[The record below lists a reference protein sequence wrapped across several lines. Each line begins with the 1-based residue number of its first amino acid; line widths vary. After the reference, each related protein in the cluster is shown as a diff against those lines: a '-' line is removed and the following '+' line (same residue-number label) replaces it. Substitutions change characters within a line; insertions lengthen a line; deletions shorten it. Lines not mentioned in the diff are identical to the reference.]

1 MLYGL
6 KGPFMKRWARNK
18 QLLLPLTAASLLTF
32 SLPLAYAAEEIT
44 PILGPSSQEKGG
56 EAKESEDNS
65 KSFMR
70 EWTFENS
77 FDKAGDAN
85 QNLENSLKG
94 NINYNCDQYRS
105 VFEKDGKKYAA
116 SPQLAAQCDQRQK
129 AARNFRGDVASI
141 KKQQRIFAEVS
152 RVSDIAAVGAV
163 GAVAYAELGQKKN
176 NQSST
181 YTSAAN
187 LQEKAGIVAY
197 TTGAADVS
205 MGAWAYVQQKR
216 KLEAM
221 QETLNGKNSG
231 ISGKSG
237 NATLDS
243 RLVTAI
249 EKTKEA
255 AYKHMLY
262 GAGKVAAGYASMK
275 LAERSKKQAES
286 MASIEL
292 AQSLQ
297 ATSGV
302 TTGPVAG
309 SSGGSAGT
317 FQTGQPSFSL
327 ATGTGTSTSTATATN
342 AAEGGGSSTGSSSLF
357 GNSELRSGISNRTPA
372 DTGGGAG
379 APAGGLSFGNSGP
392 EAAAAAKE
400 EEEKAVQAEVAK
412 SAFGFGE
419 FSRGGGGGT
428 FSGGSAS
435 AAAGEDVPAALN
447 GLVAGLAGDQAP
459 SVASRINPNQ
469 MYDEATAGIDGN
481 EQGSMVGVSGNRDKS
496 LFETIKFKH
505 TKALQSGN
513 VQGPA
518 SVEVRN

>member
-1 MLYGL
+1 MT
-6 KGPFMKRWARNK
+6 RWVRNK
-18 QLLLPLTAASLLTF
+18 QLLLPLTAASLLVF
-32 SLPLAYAAEEIT
+32 SSPFARAAEEIT
-44 PILGPSSQEKGG
+44 PTLGPASQEKGG
-56 EAKESEDNS
+56 GAKESEDNS

-116 SPQLAAQCDQRQK
+116 SPELAAQCDQRQK

-237 NATLDS
+237 NSTLDS
-243 RLVTAI
+243 RLAAAI

-297 ATSGV
+297 VSSGV

-309 SSGGSAGT
+309 SSGGTAGT

-327 ATGTGTSTSTATATN
+327 ATDTGTSTATATATN
-342 AAEGGGSSTGSSSLF
+342 AESNGSSTGSSSLF

-372 DTGGGAG
+372 DTGSGAG

-392 EAAAAAKE
+392 DAAAVAKE
-400 EEEKAVQAEVAK
+400 EEEKAAQAEVAK

-428 FSGGSAS
+428 FSGGSGS

-447 GLVAGLAGDQAP
+447 GLVAGLSGDPAP